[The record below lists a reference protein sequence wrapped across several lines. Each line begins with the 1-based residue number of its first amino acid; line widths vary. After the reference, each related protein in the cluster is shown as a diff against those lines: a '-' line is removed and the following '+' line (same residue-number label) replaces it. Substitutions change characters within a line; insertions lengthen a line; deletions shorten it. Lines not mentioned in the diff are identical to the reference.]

1 VAAEDGYTN
10 HIHADDLARIVI
22 AAMHRARPNRVYHTV
37 DDSHMKMG
45 DYFDA
50 VADALNLP
58 RPPRITRAEAQSVLS
73 PMLLS
78 FMNESRRLTN
88 ARMQGE
94 LGVTLRYPTVADT
107 LQGL

>member
-1 VAAEDGYTN
+1 VPCISFVAAEDGYTN

-73 PMLLS
+73 PVLFIRESERLCTRLL
-78 FMNESRRLTN
+78 R
-88 ARMQGE
+88 
-94 LGVTLRYPTVADT
+94 TLCENLMAAAS
-107 LQGL
+107 